1 MGIIEFLFG
10 KKESLKTSEPVTAK
24 ESEPPAPAP
33 AVKSTSAKRKT
44 LPKDIENYIHD
55 DEAVKAVFD
64 KCDIN
69 AYGGFNAGNIFFC
82 FISEEMIKWCLEQG
96 ADINFR
102 DRYDYTPLHFHSNSV
117 KGEEQALLLIKYG
130 ADVNAV
136 DRLMKESPLFFAAR
150 VGNLKLIDALLEK
163 GADLQAENF
172 RGNTP
177 LGAVYAQA
185 MPIDLPKIV
194 TVTKFL
200 VQRGAVITDKVK
212 DEYLRVAKDI
222 EFRRKDISADF
233 IDKIDAAMDSLY
245 EMLQVERVP
254 KRQEYDG
261 KSPIVVKATT
271 WGKQH
276 AELWNLLVPG
286 SGHANTVQGEVIR
299 ITGKVTYEL
308 LDNGGGNWDADYHKM
323 IVALRKYLNMGEQLS
338 MDEYGEI
345 AELTEDIKNKDEED
359 LNRLTEISVKWVLQN
374 PNPIAIGE
382 VTYDR

>member
-1 MGIIEFLFG
+1 MGIIEILFG
-10 KKESLKTSEPVTAK
+10 KKEPAKVGEPVAAK
-24 ESEPPAPAP
+24 EPEPPGPAPA
-33 AVKSTSAKRKT
+33 AANGSGKKKT
-44 LPKDIENYIHD
+44 LPKDIESYIHD
-55 DEAVKAVFD
+55 DEAVKAVFE

-69 AYGGFNAGNIFFC
+69 AYGGFNAGNIFYY
-82 FISEEMIKWCLEQG
+82 FISETMIRWCLGQG

-102 DRYDYTPLHFHSNSV
+102 DRYDYTPLHYHSNSV

-130 ADVNAV
+130 AEVNV
-136 DRLMKESPLFFAAR
+136 TDRLMKETPLFFAVR
-150 VGNLKLIDALLEK
+150 VGNFKLIDVLLEK
-163 GADLQAENF
+163 GADLQATNF

-177 LGAVYAQA
+177 LEAVYAQA

-194 TVTKFL
+194 TITEFL
-200 VQRGAVITDKVK
+200 LKRGAVISDKVK
-212 DEYLRVAKDI
+212 NEYLRVAKDI
-222 EFRRKDISADF
+222 EFRRKDISPDF

-245 EMLQVERVP
+245 EILQVERVP
-254 KRQEYDG
+254 RRQEYDG
-261 KSPIVVKATT
+261 KSPIVVTATS

-308 LDNGGGNWDADYHKM
+308 LDNGGGNWDEEYHKM
-323 IVALRKYLNMGEQLS
+323 IVALKKYLEMGEQLS

-345 AELTEDIKNKDEED
+345 AELTKDIKDKGEED
-359 LNRLTEISVKWVLQN
+359 LNRLTELSVKWVVQN

-382 VTYDR
+382 VSYTR

>member
-1 MGIIEFLFG
+1 MGIIELLFG
-10 KKESLKTSEPVTAK
+10 KKEPAKVGEPVAAK
-24 ESEPPAPAP
+24 ETEPPAPAP
-33 AVKSTSAKRKT
+33 AAKSSSGKRKT

-55 DEAVKAVFD
+55 DEAVKAMFE

-69 AYGGFNAGNIFFC
+69 AYGGFNAGNIFYY

-117 KGEEQALLLIKYG
+117 KGEEQALLLLKYG
-130 ADVNAV
+130 AEVNV
-136 DRLMKESPLFFAAR
+136 TDRLMKESPLFFAVR

-163 GADLQAENF
+163 GADMQAENF
-172 RGNTP
+172 RGYTP
-177 LGAVYAQA
+177 LEALYARA
-185 MPIDLPKIV
+185 MPIDLPK
-194 TVTKFL
+194 TVTITDYL
-200 VQRGAVITDKVK
+200 VKRGAVISQKVK

-222 EFRRKDISADF
+222 EFRRKDINPDF
-233 IDKIDAAMDSLY
+233 IDKMDAAMDSLY

-254 KRQEYDG
+254 RRQEYDG
-261 KSPIVVKATT
+261 KSPIVVKAAT

-299 ITGKVTYEL
+299 ITGKVSYEL
-308 LDNGGGNWDADYHKM
+308 LDNGGMNWDEDYHKM
-323 IVALRKYLNMGEQLS
+323 IVALRKYLQMGEQLS

-345 AELTEDIKNKDEED
+345 TELTKDIKNKDEEA
-359 LNRLTEISVKWVLQN
+359 LNRLTELSVKWVVQN
-374 PNPIAIGE
+374 PDPIAIGE
-382 VTYDR
+382 VSYTR